1 MKCSK
6 GSDGLFWQGCIRS
19 LKQNGFFLNL
29 KYGKTVM
36 IQKGE
41 LILSIT
47 FKGEGH
53 SGKPIF
59 LSTLIKTSH

>member
-1 MKCSK
+1 MA
-6 GSDGLFWQGCIRS
+6 
-19 LKQNGFFLNL
+19 FFFYL
-29 KYGKTVM
+29 KYGKTVI

-59 LSTLIKTSH
+59 LSTLIETSH